1 MACAGPGGWRIARSS
16 ASLLASKAPMPDV
29 DALVESLL
37 RDLPEEV
44 RRDSG
49 QWIARARESSPAE
62 VERDLLEAARRS
74 RDEFRDA
81 AAVVERIIS
90 E

>member
-1 MACAGPGGWRIARSS
+1 
-16 ASLLASKAPMPDV
+16 MPDV
-29 DALVESLL
+29 DGLVDSLL
-37 RDLPEEV
+37 QGLPEEV

-62 VERDLLEAARRS
+62 VERDLLETARRS
-74 RDEFRDA
+74 RDQFANA
-81 AAVVERIIS
+81 AAVVERMIS